1 MVEIPSCFEELSMFS
16 MKELAIFGFLESR
29 EDLTSKVLTFLSD
42 SFSSYSSETL
52 FLNALTRSYMVM
64 SSLFFVTAF
73 LIMGALQWGQRT
85 CLFASFLSNYCR
97 QGMQQL
103 CWFMHIIMGAQ
114 SPLSNSPMHKKHSNS
129 ILSLSRFSIYLVI
142 PLPVSS
148 SLAI

>member
-73 LIMGALQWGQRT
+73 LIMGVLQWGQRT
-85 CLFASFLSNYCR
+85 CLFASFLSNSCR

-103 CWFMHIIMGAQ
+103 C
-114 SPLSNSPMHKKHSNS
+114 
-129 ILSLSRFSIYLVI
+129 
-142 PLPVSS
+142 
-148 SLAI
+148 